1 MLSLKQARVIDSVAR
16 CAELSRAA
24 EELNMS
30 QSTVSRSLAA
40 AENFLAVSLF
50 RRGWSGAEPT
60 SEGEIVA
67 TSCSKA
73 LRLIRNAELQLGEIS
88 NQTPRLAPYLEWRH
102 LDAIDLVVRLGSASK
117 AANYLKISQPAVSR
131 ILKEIDGHAR
141 QPLFRRLR
149 TGLEPLD
156 PARSLSRLK
165 AQLVAELSEIPNLID
180 DLSKEVTGRI
190 SVGILPFSDQEAI
203 YKVFGKLSGEYPH
216 LRLHALHGSYDMLAE
231 AMVRGEIDCFVGVLR
246 QPSPYKDLKEIALSK
261 ERYALVADAKNK
273 CHDLVNSF
281 DDLLN
286 QQWVVGA
293 RGTPP
298 RAYFENLFA
307 ELNVTPPV
315 QTCEI
320 LSFNAAEQV
329 LVDTKLIALLMY
341 SEKNRERLRPDL
353 KIIDIE
359 LPNAETLIGLTI
371 MNDREMTVP
380 LQLFITKLK
389 NRLE

>member
-1 MLSLKQARVIDSVAR
+1 
-16 CAELSRAA
+16 
-24 EELNMS
+24 
-30 QSTVSRSLAA
+30 
-40 AENFLAVSLF
+40 
-50 RRGWSGAEPT
+50 
-60 SEGEIVA
+60 
-67 TSCSKA
+67 
-73 LRLIRNAELQLGEIS
+73 
-88 NQTPRLAPYLEWRH
+88 
-102 LDAIDLVVRLGSASK
+102 
-117 AANYLKISQPAVSR
+117 
-131 ILKEIDGHAR
+131 
-141 QPLFRRLR
+141 
-149 TGLEPLD
+149 
-156 PARSLSRLK
+156 
-165 AQLVAELSEIPNLID
+165 
-180 DLSKEVTGRI
+180 
-190 SVGILPFSDQEAI
+190 
-203 YKVFGKLSGEYPH
+203 
-216 LRLHALHGSYDMLAE
+216 
-231 AMVRGEIDCFVGVLR
+231 
-246 QPSPYKDLKEIALSK
+246 SK

-371 MNDREMTVP
+371 MNDREMTMP
-380 LQLFITKLK
+380 LQLFISKLK